1 MERRSVNP
9 WPWSV
14 NFGFQQAELVDGAS
28 KVLYCS
34 GQTSV
39 DAEGNVQHA
48 GDMGAQLA
56 LAFDNVEAVLADAGM
71 TLANVVR
78 VNVYTTDVD
87 AFFASYGGVAERLA
101 AANVKMSSTLL
112 GVSRLAFDGLMV
124 EIEVTAVA

>member
-14 NFGFQQAELVDGAS
+14 NMGFQQAELVDGPT

-56 LAFDNVEAVLADAGM
+56 LALDNVEAVLADAGM

-78 VNVYTTDVD
+78 LNVYTTDID
-87 AFFASYGGVAERLA
+87 AFFASYGAVAERLGA
-101 AANVKMSSTLL
+101 AGVKMASTLL

>member
-14 NFGFQQAELVDGAS
+14 AMGFQQAELVDGGS
-28 KVLYCS
+28 KVLFCS

-39 DAEGNVQHA
+39 DPDGNVQHA
-48 GDMGAQLA
+48 GDMAAQLA
-56 LAFDNVEAVLADAGM
+56 LAMDNVEAVLADAGM

-78 VNVYTTDVD
+78 VNVYTTDID
-87 AFFASYGGVAERLA
+87 AFFANYGSVAERLGA
-101 AANVKMSSTLL
+101 AGVKMASTLL

>member
-14 NFGFQQAELVDGAS
+14 NFGFQQAELVEGAS

-39 DAEGNVQHA
+39 DADGNVQHA
-48 GDMGAQLA
+48 GDMAAQLSVA
-56 LAFDNVEAVLADAGM
+56 MDNVEAVLADAGM
-71 TLANVVR
+71 SLANVVR
-78 VNVYTTDVD
+78 LNVYTTDVD
-87 AFFASYGGVAERLA
+87 AFFANYGGVAERLA
-101 AANVKMSSTLL
+101 ASDVKMSSTLL

>member
-14 NFGFQQAELVDGAS
+14 NMGFQQAELVEGAS

-48 GDMGAQLA
+48 GDMGAQLT
-56 LAFDNVEAVLADAGM
+56 LAMDNIEAVLGEAGM

-78 VNVYTTDVD
+78 VNVYTTDID
-87 AFFASYGGVAERLA
+87 AFFASYGGVAERLGA
-101 AANVKMSSTLL
+101 GGVKMASTLL

-124 EIEVTAVA
+124 ELEVTAVA